1 MLENLGT
8 TLENLLNLTNLVIF
22 NSGALNYETISNFI
36 NLLNIWPTDKQ
47 FSATMNSVL
56 FAVYSNDNYLDTLKE
71 VYNTTPYFHAFD
83 YLHLFYLKQVMYK
96 SFLSMYAASLLVTN
110 KPIVIS
116 LHLDLFISFIFTK
129 WGYAFACFGL
139 TYFFSHIL
147 RVRYQYGFNFYFNY
161 FKTLSDLGEQE
172 YGSYDD
178 FKFFLFIL
186 VQMLVWYC
194 WVFFIGYTFSLQ
206 SQSVLMLLTVSV
218 MITILT
224 IPVRLLWD
232 FGLAFGMYV
241 RGAASSTNLVV
252 EAFFDIIGVIIIFTR
267 FVVQNIRFLMVFV
280 AFFELFEWTSGSLE
294 LSYILQFNLNIY
306 NSIDFFAT
314 VTPTSLFVFVVCS
327 LKVCFIYIYHL
338 LHLIIVSF
346 MQIGVYLM
354 VSFWLFFFL
363 YTSFFKMTTDNY
375 FSAKRNISVCEHVQ
389 FFIPWNKFLYTFG
402 KLYSLLTTDFRIF
415 FFYFINFIY
424 HHIVISQVRG

>member
-1 MLENLGT
+1 MLQNLGT
-8 TLENLLNLTNLVIF
+8 TLDTLLSLANLVVF
-22 NSGALNYETISNFI
+22 NTGALNYESISHFI
-36 NLLNIWPTDKQ
+36 NLLNIWPTDEQ
-47 FSATMNSVL
+47 FTTAITNVL

-71 VYNTTPYFHAFD
+71 VYSVTPYFFAFD
-83 YLHLFYLKQVMYK
+83 YLHLFYLKQILYK
-96 SFLSMYAASLLVTN
+96 SFLSMYASSLLATS

-116 LHLDLFISFIFTK
+116 LQLDLFMSFIFTK
-129 WGYAFACFGL
+129 WGYATVCFGL

-147 RVRYQYGFNFYFNY
+147 KFRYQYGFNFYFNY

-172 YGSYDD
+172 YGAYDD
-178 FKFFLFIL
+178 FKFFLFVLI
-186 VQMLVWYC
+186 QMLAWYC
-194 WVFFIGYTFSLQ
+194 WVFFISYTFSLQ
-206 SQSVLMLLTVSV
+206 SQGVLILLTLSV
-218 MITILT
+218 MLSILT

-280 AFFELFEWTSGSLE
+280 ALFELFEWTSSSLE
-294 LSYILQFNLNIY
+294 MTYILQFNINLY
-306 NSIDFFAT
+306 NNMDFFAT
-314 VTPTSLFVFVVCS
+314 ITPSSIFMFLLCS
-327 LKVCFIYIYHL
+327 LKICLMYLYHL

-363 YTSFFKMTTDNY
+363 YTSFFKITTDSY
-375 FSAKRNISVCEHVQ
+375 FSAKRNLNVC
-389 FFIPWNKFLYTFG
+389 
-402 KLYSLLTTDFRIF
+402 
-415 FFYFINFIY
+415 
-424 HHIVISQVRG
+424 